1 MRPLVTL
8 VLVAVIT
15 AGCAAPKAP
24 VASHPAAPQM
34 PPPQMPPPRKPP
46 PVKPEPPPPPPPVL
60 SSDLSQEEEWRFQ
73 READAKIE
81 GVERRYRQIDE
92 RKVAPDQREILVT
105 IRSFLAKAREAVA
118 VKDFSR
124 AFNLAEK
131 AHALVEELSR
141 SIR

>member
-1 MRPLVTL
+1 
-8 VLVAVIT
+8 
-15 AGCAAPKAP
+15 
-24 VASHPAAPQM
+24 
-34 PPPQMPPPRKPP
+34 
-46 PVKPEPPPPPPPVL
+46 
-60 SSDLSQEEEWRFQ
+60 RFQ

>member
-34 PPPQMPPPRKPP
+34 PPPRKPP
-46 PVKPEPPPPPPPVL
+46 PVKPEPPPPPVL

>member
-1 MRPLVTL
+1 MRPLVML

-24 VASHPAAPQM
+24 VASRPAAPQK
-34 PPPQMPPPRKPP
+34 PPPQKPP
-46 PVKPEPPPPPPPVL
+46 PVKPEPPPPSPPVL

-81 GVERRYRQIDE
+81 GVERRYRRIDE
-92 RKVAPDQREILVT
+92 RKVAPDQREILLT

>member
-24 VASHPAAPQM
+24 VASRPAAPQKL
-34 PPPQMPPPRKPP
+34 PPQKPP